1 MPVEQPVIKI
11 DFWFIV
17 SFYAADTILD
27 RWQFAPFPP
36 VGLRISPS
44 FCMFAAIEPNFP
56 AIESNAIDIWHLF
69 RFWVHSTYMK
79 YGILSSVLVAAGLG
93 LAAPQVLAQA
103 PGNPTSLG
111 SSGDWEAFTY
121 EAEGSK
127 VCYVYSQPKKS
138 DPAAAKRGPIYFMI
152 THWPS
157 KKVKAQP
164 STFIGYTFKEG
175 SEVKLAVDAKSFNLY
190 PVDNMAWTDKLE
202 TEKSIL
208 VAMKSGKSMTISG
221 TSAKGTATKD
231 TYSLS
236 GISAAMDAIDGAC
249 K

>member
-1 MPVEQPVIKI
+1 MLHGISKFLLI
-11 DFWFIV
+11 
-17 SFYAADTILD
+17 AATLVVLPTIT
-27 RWQFAPFPP
+27 FAQTP
-36 VGLRISPS
+36 
-44 FCMFAAIEPNFP
+44 
-56 AIESNAIDIWHLF
+56 D
-69 RFWVHSTYMK
+69 
-79 YGILSSVLVAAGLG
+79 
-93 LAAPQVLAQA
+93 
-103 PGNPTSLG
+103 NPTSLG
-111 SSGDWEAFTY
+111 ASGDWEAFTY

-138 DPAAAKRGPIYFMI
+138 DPATAKRGPIYFMI
-152 THWPS
+152 THWPG

-175 SEVKLAVDAKSFNLY
+175 SEVKLAIDAKTFNLY
-190 PVDNMAWTDKLE
+190 PVENMAWTDKVE

-208 VAMKSGKSMTISG
+208 AALKSGKSMTVAG